1 MGAVME
7 LAFLPEKRFMAR
19 ALELAREAGEA
30 GEVPV
35 GAVVVRNGLIVAEGR
50 NRREESGSVL
60 AHAEIEAI
68 GRACRELGDW
78 RLTGC
83 QLYVTL
89 EPCPMCAGAAVNA
102 RVSRIVY
109 ALDDPAL
116 GCCGSAA
123 DLTALPGGAKIETYR
138 GFMEEEARGLLK
150 GFFRNLR

>member
-1 MGAVME
+1 ME
-7 LAFLPEKRFMAR
+7 REFLPEKRFMLQ
-19 ALELAREAGEA
+19 ALELAREAGRA

-35 GAVVVRNGLIVAEGR
+35 GAVVVRAGELISGGR
-50 NRREESGSVL
+50 NRREALGNAL

-68 GRACRELGDW
+68 AGACRALGSW

-102 RVSRIVY
+102 RMERIIFG
-109 ALDDPAL
+109 AEDPAL

-123 DLTALPGGAKIETYR
+123 DVLGLPGGKKVPVYR
-138 GFMEEEARGLLK
+138 GFLEEEARAVLREFFGGL
-150 GFFRNLR
+150 R